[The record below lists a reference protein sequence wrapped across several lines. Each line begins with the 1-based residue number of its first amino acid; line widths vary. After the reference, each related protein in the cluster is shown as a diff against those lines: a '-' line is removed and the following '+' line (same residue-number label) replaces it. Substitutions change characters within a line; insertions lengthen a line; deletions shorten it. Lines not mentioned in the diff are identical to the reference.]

1 MPSTEGR
8 PAVWVA
14 PPLRDGEPDS
24 RGESHRSPELPSASR
39 SPLAEPGFRMLW
51 LAWLAGNMAMWMH
64 DVTAAWNMS
73 QLSSSPTLVAL
84 VQASASLPLF
94 LLGLPSGA
102 LADRLERRRF
112 YAFAQGWIALV
123 AIALAG
129 LAATDRLSAPWLLLF
144 SLANGIG
151 LALRFPV
158 FSALVADTATREQLP
173 MALTLN
179 ALAINLTRIAGPL
192 LAGVLMAS
200 FGTAPVFALN
210 AVMSTLACVLILRA
224 RIRRTLPASR
234 PHTGLWSAMADGLRF
249 AHRSPALRAILL
261 RTFVFFLQSIGLI
274 ALLPLVARR
283 LDASAAT
290 YTTLLTAM
298 GIGAV
303 FAALAL
309 PRLPGFAARS
319 RIVDAGVLLYSAA
332 TVAAVFAPNV
342 WLLASAL
349 ALSGA
354 VWLCTVNTLTM
365 SAQLVLPERLRAR
378 GMAIYQM
385 SIMGGSAAGAALWGG
400 VASHGSVATALL
412 LSAGAA
418 LALLPLTRRF
428 ALDPPG

>member
-1 MPSTEGR
+1 MPPTEGR
-8 PAVWVA
+8 PALLA
-14 PPLRDGEPDS
+14 AEPLPRDDEPAS
-24 RGESHRSPELPSASR
+24 PRSSKRLGDTR
-39 SPLAEPGFRMLW
+39 SPLADPGFRMLW

-64 DVTAAWNMS
+64 DVTAAWSMS

-112 YAFAQGWIALV
+112 YAFAQGWIAVV
-123 AIALAG
+123 AVALAA
-129 LAATDRLSAPWLLLF
+129 LAATERLSAPWLLLF

-210 AVMSTLACVLILRA
+210 AAMSTLACVLILRA
-224 RIRRTLPASR
+224 PIARTAAAR
-234 PHTGLWSAMADGLRF
+234 GPHAGLWPAMADGLRF
-249 AHRSPALRAILL
+249 AYRSAALRAILL
-261 RTFVFFLQSIGLI
+261 RAFVFFLQSIGLI

-303 FAALAL
+303 LAALAL
-309 PRLPGFAARS
+309 PRLPGFAARD
-319 RIVDAGVLLYSAA
+319 RIVDAGVLLYAAA
-332 TVAAVFAPNV
+332 TAAAVFAPNV
-342 WLLASAL
+342 ALLAGAL

-365 SAQLVLPERLRAR
+365 SAQLVLPEGLRAR

-400 VASHGSVATALL
+400 VASLSSVGTALL
-412 LSAGAA
+412 LSAGLT

-428 ALDPPG
+428 PLDPTG